1 MKKPRFTRARRAG
14 REPLHTT
21 NVSESLLAHAKT
33 LATLNHSDLSGL
45 GPSLLLQ
52 LLRSSQTWQYRAG
65 EQLCAVGEPLSGF
78 WVVLE
83 GLLELRSRA
92 GTVLA
97 TLGRSSVFG
106 VEECLEGTPA
116 TTALYGGAPEGA
128 QVLFVR
134 SQDVHHLIAQSLP
147 RCAFMGERLQVAL
160 SEHPEQFDVLQ
171 LAGPGGMNLPAL
183 TELLA
188 RTIVSD
194 FQDRVLLVTKGTRRG
209 LAPGGNTHAGLMRAW
224 MVDEHLPFDPSDF
237 DYIFADEHSA
247 RLLARHPAAHP
258 YTIQLTR
265 ELPSRPE
272 RDQGQDTLVTLVM
285 PMSQRPLHAGLEG
298 AFSPEELLL
307 HQRGCWLQLPD
318 ELLRAGTLHPEE
330 LEGAPREELSRWA
343 RAVTH
348 RRVGLGLSGG
358 GAWGFYHYVLLE
370 ELTRRKVP
378 IDIITGSSIGSVL
391 GAYYSVLGVAGLELF
406 RERCTQGQIS
416 LLVLLNILTTL
427 PIEYLLE
434 KDLGLVQLDQ
444 LPVRLHPVA
453 TDITS
458 GKAMAFTRGPV
469 SLAVRASSSAPGLWG
484 PTLLPPRH
492 FVDGGTADNLPAL
505 WLPYFG
511 ADLTFS
517 CNCDPAQIRPY
528 RQLIPGPL
536 GRFIKQ
542 LNPLGRWQD
551 LISSGSQLLHANGG
565 LGARVSTSAY
575 QISPHES
582 SPLRATEFLRP
593 DEFIQQA
600 RKDEALLAKIE
611 EFAAHWEA
619 LHNTR
624 GQVRGPAVRPAISR
638 EERHGTC
645 SLAKP

>member
-1 MKKPRFTRARRAG
+1 MNQPRFTRARRPS
-14 REPLHTT
+14 RETLHTT
-21 NVSESLLAHAKT
+21 NVSESLLSHAKT
-33 LATLNHSDLSGL
+33 LAALNHSDLSGL

-52 LLRSSQTWQYRAG
+52 LLRSSQTRHHGPG
-65 EQLCAVGEPLSGF
+65 ERLCAAGEPLSGF
-78 WVVLE
+78 WVVLD

-92 GTVLA
+92 GTGIA

-116 TTALYGGAPEGA
+116 TMALHGGAPDGA

-134 SQDVHHLIAQSLP
+134 GQDVQHLIAQSLP

-160 SEHPEQFDVLQ
+160 SEHPEQFDVLR
-171 LAGPGGMNLPAL
+171 LAGPRGMNLPAL

-188 RTIVSD
+188 NTIVSD
-194 FQDRVLLVTKGTRRG
+194 FRDRVLLVRKGTRRG
-209 LAPGGNTHAGLMRAW
+209 LMPCGNTHSCLMHAW
-224 MVDEHLPFDPSDF
+224 MVDEHLPFDPGDF
-237 DYIFADEHSA
+237 DYIFADEDAA
-247 RLLARHPAAHP
+247 RLLARHPAAHLH
-258 YTIQLTR
+258 TVQLTR
-265 ELPSRPE
+265 ELPRPE
-272 RDQGQDTLVTLVM
+272 RDQGQDTLITLLM

-298 AFSPEELLL
+298 AFSPEELQL

-318 ELLRAGTLHPEE
+318 ELLRAGPLHPDE
-330 LEGAPREELSRWA
+330 LEGSQREELSRWA

-358 GAWGFYHYVLLE
+358 GAWGFYHYVVLE

-391 GAYYSVLGVAGLELF
+391 GAYYSVLGVNGLELF

-416 LLVLLNILTTL
+416 MLVLLNILTTL

-458 GKAMAFTRGPV
+458 GKAMAFTRGRV

-517 CNCDPAQIRPY
+517 CNCYPAQIRPY
-528 RQLIPGPL
+528 RQLIPGPI
-536 GRFIKQ
+536 GRFFKE
-542 LNPLGRWQD
+542 LNPMGRWQD
-551 LISSGSQLLHANGG
+551 LLSSGSQMLHANGG
-565 LGARVSTSAY
+565 LGARMSTCAY

-600 RKDEALLAKIE
+600 RKDEALLARLE

-619 LHNTR
+619 LRGTH
-624 GQVRGPAVRPAISR
+624 GQVRGLEARPAIS
-638 EERHGTC
+638 
-645 SLAKP
+645 

>member
-1 MKKPRFTRARRAG
+1 MSPSRFTRARRPSQ
-14 REPLHTT
+14 ETLHTT
-21 NVSESLLAHAKT
+21 NVSESLLSHAKT

-52 LLRSSQTWQYRAG
+52 LLRSSETRQCLPG
-65 EQLCAVGEPLSGF
+65 ERLCSVGEPLSGF
-78 WVVLE
+78 WVVLD

-92 GTVLA
+92 GTVIA

-106 VEECLEGTPA
+106 VEECLEESSA
-116 TTALYGGAPEGA
+116 TMALHAGAPDGA

-134 SQDVHHLIAQSLP
+134 SQDVHHLLAQSLP

-160 SEHPEQFDVLQ
+160 SEHPEQFDVLR
-171 LAGPGGMNLPAL
+171 LTGPQGMNLPAL
-183 TELLA
+183 MELLA

-194 FQDRVLLVTKGTRRG
+194 FQDRVLLVSKGTRRG
-209 LAPGGNTHAGLMRAW
+209 LATGGNTRPYPMRAW
-224 MVDEHLPFDPSDF
+224 MVDEHLPFDPGDF
-237 DYIFADEHSA
+237 DYIFADEDSA
-247 RLLARHPAAHP
+247 RLLARHPSAHLH
-258 YTIQLTR
+258 TIQLTR

-272 RDQGQDTLVTLVM
+272 RDNGETLVTLLL
-285 PMSQRPLHAGLEG
+285 PMSQRPLHARLEG
-298 AFSPEELLL
+298 VFCPEELLL
-307 HQRGCWLQLPD
+307 HQSGCWLRLPD
-318 ELLRAGTLHPEE
+318 ELLRADNLQPDE
-330 LEGAPREELSRWA
+330 LAGRPREELSRWA

-358 GAWGFYHYVLLE
+358 GAWGFYHYVLIE

-391 GAYYSVLGVAGLELF
+391 GAYYSVLGVDGLRLF
-406 RERCTQGQIS
+406 RERCTEGQIS
-416 LLVLLNILTTL
+416 LLVLLNILTTR

-434 KDLGLVQLDQ
+434 KDLGPVQLDQ

-458 GKAMAFTRGPV
+458 GKAMTFTRGPV

-517 CNCDPAQIRPY
+517 CNCYPAQLRPY
-528 RQLIPGPL
+528 RQLIPGSI
-536 GRFIKQ
+536 GRVLKQ
-542 LNPLGRWQD
+542 ISPMGRWQD
-551 LISSGSQLLHANGG
+551 LLSSGSQMLHANGG
-565 LGARVSTSAY
+565 LGARMSTCAY

-600 RKDEALLAKIE
+600 RKDEALLARIE
-611 EFAAHWEA
+611 EFASHWEA
-619 LHNTR
+619 LRGPH
-624 GQVRGPAVRPAISR
+624 GQVRRPEVLPAIS
-638 EERHGTC
+638 
-645 SLAKP
+645 

>member
-1 MKKPRFTRARRAG
+1 MNLTRFTRARRPS
-14 REPLHTT
+14 RERLHTT
-21 NVSESLLAHAKT
+21 NVSELLLAHSKS
-33 LATLNHSDLSGL
+33 LAALNHSDLSGL

-52 LLRSSQTWQYRAG
+52 LLRSSQTRPCQPG
-65 EQLCAVGEPLSGF
+65 ERLCEEGEKLSGF
-78 WVVLE
+78 WVVLD
-83 GLLELRSRA
+83 GLLELRSRS
-92 GTVLA
+92 GTVIA

-106 VEECLEGTPA
+106 VEESLEEA
-116 TTALYGGAPEGA
+116 TAPLSLYGGSPDGA

-134 SQDVHHLIAQSLP
+134 CEDVHHLVAQAIP
-147 RCAFMGERLQVAL
+147 RCAVLGERLQVAL
-160 SEHPEQFDVLQ
+160 AEHPEQFDVLH
-171 LAGPGGMNLPAL
+171 LTGPRGLNLPAL

-188 RTIVSD
+188 RTIAAD
-194 FQDRVLLVTKGTRRG
+194 FGDRVLLVRKGDHRG
-209 LAPGGNTHAGLMRAW
+209 VVPRGNSRPGLLQVW
-224 MVDEHLPFDPSDF
+224 MVDERLPFDPSHF
-237 DYIFADEHSA
+237 DYIFADEDSA
-247 RLLARHPAAHP
+247 RLLARHPSAHSL
-258 YTIQLTR
+258 TIQLTR
-265 ELPSRPE
+265 ELPSQPE
-272 RDQGQDTLVTLVM
+272 QDNGQDTLVTVLM
-285 PMSQRPLHAGLEG
+285 PMSQKPLRAGLEG
-298 AFSPEELLL
+298 AYSPEELLL
-307 HQRGCWLQLPD
+307 HQRGCWLHLPHEVLQGSDTEPD
-318 ELLRAGTLHPEE
+318 EL
-330 LEGAPREELSRWA
+330 EGQAREELSRWA

-378 IDIITGSSIGSVL
+378 IDVITGSSIGSVM
-391 GAYYSVLGVAGLELF
+391 GAYYSVRGAAGLQLF
-406 RERCTQGQIS
+406 RERCTEGQVS
-416 LLVLLNILTTL
+416 LIVLLNILTTL
-427 PIEYLLE
+427 PIEHLLE
-434 KDLGLVQLDQ
+434 KDLGSVQLDQ

-517 CNCDPAQIRPY
+517 CNCYPAQIRRY
-528 RQLIPGPL
+528 RQLIPGPI
-536 GRFIKQ
+536 GRFIKGI
-542 LNPLGRWQD
+542 NPMGRWQD
-551 LISSGSQLLHANGG
+551 LLSSGSQMLHANGG
-565 LGARVSTSAY
+565 LGARMSTCAY

-600 RKDEALLAKIE
+600 QRDEALLAKVE

-619 LHNTR
+619 LRSSHS
-624 GQVRGPAVRPAISR
+624 QVRRAEARPAVS
-638 EERHGTC
+638 
-645 SLAKP
+645 

>member
-1 MKKPRFTRARRAG
+1 MSPSRFTRARRPSQ
-14 REPLHTT
+14 ETLHTT
-21 NVSESLLAHAKT
+21 NVSESLLSHAKT

-52 LLRSSQTWQYRAG
+52 LLRSSETRQCLPG
-65 EQLCAVGEPLSGF
+65 ERLCAVGEPLSGF
-78 WVVLE
+78 WVVLD

-92 GTVLA
+92 GTVIA

-106 VEECLEGTPA
+106 VEECLEESSA
-116 TTALYGGAPEGA
+116 TMALHAGAPDGA

-134 SQDVHHLIAQSLP
+134 SQDVHHLLAQSLP

-160 SEHPEQFDVLQ
+160 SEHPEQFDVLR
-171 LAGPGGMNLPAL
+171 LTGPQGMNLPAL
-183 TELLA
+183 MELLA

-194 FQDRVLLVTKGTRRG
+194 FQDRVLLVSKGTRRG
-209 LAPGGNTHAGLMRAW
+209 LATGGNTRPYPMRAW
-224 MVDEHLPFDPSDF
+224 MVDEHLPFDPGDF
-237 DYIFADEHSA
+237 DYIFADEDSA
-247 RLLARHPAAHP
+247 RLLARHPSAHLH
-258 YTIQLTR
+258 TIQLTR

-272 RDQGQDTLVTLVM
+272 RDNGETLVTLLL
-285 PMSQRPLHAGLEG
+285 PMSQRPLHARLEG
-298 AFSPEELLL
+298 VFCPEELLL
-307 HQRGCWLQLPD
+307 HQSGCWLRLPD
-318 ELLRAGTLHPEE
+318 ELLRADNLQPDE
-330 LEGAPREELSRWA
+330 LAGRPREELSRWA

-358 GAWGFYHYVLLE
+358 GAWGFYHYVLIE

-391 GAYYSVLGVAGLELF
+391 GAYYSVLGVDGLRLF
-406 RERCTQGQIS
+406 RERCTEGQIS
-416 LLVLLNILTTL
+416 LLVLLNILTTR

-434 KDLGLVQLDQ
+434 KDLGPVQLDQ

-458 GKAMAFTRGPV
+458 GKAMTFTRGPV

-517 CNCDPAQIRPY
+517 CNCYPAQLRPY
-528 RQLIPGPL
+528 RQLIPGSI
-536 GRFIKQ
+536 GRVLKQ
-542 LNPLGRWQD
+542 ISPMGRWQD
-551 LISSGSQLLHANGG
+551 LLSSGSQMLHANGG
-565 LGARVSTSAY
+565 LGARMSTCAY

-600 RKDEALLAKIE
+600 RKDEALLARIE
-611 EFAAHWEA
+611 EFASHWEA
-619 LHNTR
+619 LRGPH
-624 GQVRGPAVRPAISR
+624 GQVRRPEVLPAIS
-638 EERHGTC
+638 
-645 SLAKP
+645 

>member
-1 MKKPRFTRARRAG
+1 M
-14 REPLHTT
+14 
-21 NVSESLLAHAKT
+21 SELLLAHAKS
-33 LATLNHSDLSGL
+33 LAALNHSDLSGL

-52 LLRSSQTWQYRAG
+52 LLRSSQTRPCQPG
-65 EQLCAVGEPLSGF
+65 ERLCEVGEKLSGF
-78 WVVLE
+78 WVVLD
-83 GLLELRSRA
+83 GLLELRSRS
-92 GTVLA
+92 GTRIA

-106 VEECLEGTPA
+106 VEESLEEA
-116 TTALYGGAPEGA
+116 TAPLSLYGGSPDGA

-134 SQDVHHLIAQSLP
+134 CEDAHHLFAQAIP
-147 RCAFMGERLQVAL
+147 RCAALGERLQVAL
-160 SEHPEQFDVLQ
+160 AEHPEQFDVLR
-171 LAGPGGMNLPAL
+171 LTGPRGLNLPAL

-188 RTIVSD
+188 RTIAAD
-194 FQDRVLLVTKGTRRG
+194 FGDRVLLVRKGNRRG
-209 LAPGGNTHAGLMRAW
+209 LTPRGNTRPGLLQVW
-224 MVDEHLPFDPSDF
+224 MVDERLPFDPSAF
-237 DYIFADEHSA
+237 DYIFADEDSA
-247 RLLARHPAAHP
+247 QLLARHPAAHP
-258 YTIQLTR
+258 LTIQLTR
-265 ELPSRPE
+265 ELPSRSE
-272 RDQGQDTLVTLVM
+272 RDNGQDTLVTMLM

-298 AFSPEELLL
+298 AYSPEELLL
-307 HQRGCWLQLPD
+307 HQRGCWLHLPNEVLQGSDTDPD
-318 ELLRAGTLHPEE
+318 EL
-330 LEGAPREELSRWA
+330 EGQAREELSRWA

-358 GAWGFYHYVLLE
+358 GAWGFYHYVILE

-378 IDIITGSSIGSVL
+378 IDVITGSSIGSVM
-391 GAYYSVLGVAGLELF
+391 GAYYSVRGAAGLRLF
-406 RERCTQGQIS
+406 RERCTQGQVS

-434 KDLGLVQLDQ
+434 KDLGPVQLDQ

-469 SLAVRASSSAPGLWG
+469 SLAVRASSSAPGMWG

-517 CNCDPAQIRPY
+517 CNCYPAQIRRY
-528 RQLIPGPL
+528 RQLIPGPI
-536 GRFIKQ
+536 GRFIKGI
-542 LNPLGRWQD
+542 NPMGRWQD
-551 LISSGSQLLHANGG
+551 LLSSGSQMLHANGG
-565 LGARVSTSAY
+565 LGARMSTSAY

-600 RKDEALLAKIE
+600 QRDEALLAKVE

-619 LHNTR
+619 LRSTH
-624 GQVRGPAVRPAISR
+624 GQVRGADSRPSV
-638 EERHGTC
+638 
-645 SLAKP
+645 S